1 MEKGQEDWYSKTWY
15 NESKSAVYL
24 LTSKI
29 ILDWIKN
36 NNFKNMLDIGCGYG
50 VLTKLLHEKTNL
62 KITAIDYEK
71 NALKKTKNIL
81 INTDVKIEEQNV
93 LDMKYKDNSFDLVI
107 STGYTSAATLP
118 GAMRE
123 IKRIVKPGGMII
135 VDYLRFY
142 NLYYFLSGNFFKRL
156 IKYLNKKDTNQY
168 YFGMCGLKKYL
179 EKENELKIEKVKS
192 FYTFPPFLK
201 KYKQKLIFERTIGA
215 MLKPFLAR
223 VLILKLRNTK

>member
-15 NESKSAVYL
+15 NKGKAAVYL

-29 ILDWIKN
+29 IIDWIKD

-62 KITAIDYEK
+62 KITAIAYDK
-71 NALKKTKNIL
+71 NALEKTKKIL
-81 INTDVKIEEQNV
+81 TNTNVKIEKQNV
-93 LDMKYKDNSFDLVI
+93 LDMKYKDNSFNLVV

-118 GAMRE
+118 GAMKE

-142 NLYYFLSGNFFKRL
+142 NLYYFLSGKFFKRM
-156 IKYLNKKDTNQY
+156 IKYLDKKDTNQY
-168 YFGMCGLKKYL
+168 YFGKCGLK
-179 EKENELKIEKVKS
+179 N
-192 FYTFPPFLK
+192 
-201 KYKQKLIFERTIGA
+201 
-215 MLKPFLAR
+215 
-223 VLILKLRNTK
+223 ILKRKMDLK